1 METEKKAEI
10 TGLSFGISKT
20 EIFEEEEYKKDYIK
34 VVEMWSDGS
43 EVETDNF
50 SFYLNK
56 DTGVL
61 TVTHTPTGES
71 KEFSIKVKNKP
82 TLARVRAEISKSTV
96 NLNGEYPRDA
106 ITVTE
111 IYSDGTS
118 QVSDNFNYQI
128 DTSKAGKTTLTV
140 TYLGAN
146 DAVYNFTVDVVDTVK
161 LVGISAEYIG
171 SSPLSI
177 EDSSKLKTSDFEVL
191 GIYSDDTEERL
202 DSFKIDIAYDNNE
215 NPTKVIATIYHI
227 LSSDEVDDSV
237 SPAEVVI
244 PLDVKQDESE
254 EGKKIEKVDFFLDPN
269 YIYVGE
275 DLAEE
280 QVYANVVY
288 SDGSGEKVT
297 KSDLTLDFTPKGE
310 PGKYD
315 ISVSYGEAHGVLS
328 VTVKSADEN
337 DLVSIEA
344 TCSVGVLTTDTEVP
358 KESIKVTGYYRNGE
372 TKEIEDFDVKL
383 ENSGVHG
390 VNSKLT
396 ITVVDENGKSY
407 TVTIRNVPTKSPES
421 WTKVSSTYVG
431 DKMIKD
437 EKIIVQGDDDFELK
451 EFRVVA
457 TLADGTEKE
466 LDPEK
471 KEYEIKWKDEKD
483 KKVLVVSESDSF
495 DNEFSQEF
503 DVMIVE
509 KETEKE
515 TKQPE
520 SKTAD

>member
-1 METEKKAEI
+1 M
-10 TGLSFGISKT
+10 
-20 EIFEEEEYKKDYIK
+20 
-34 VVEMWSDGS
+34 
-43 EVETDNF
+43 
-50 SFYLNK
+50 
-56 DTGVL
+56 
-61 TVTHTPTGES
+61 
-71 KEFSIKVKNKP
+71 
-82 TLARVRAEISKSTV
+82 
-96 NLNGEYPRDA
+96 
-106 ITVTE
+106 
-111 IYSDGTS
+111 
-118 QVSDNFNYQI
+118 
-128 DTSKAGKTTLTV
+128 
-140 TYLGAN
+140 
-146 DAVYNFTVDVVDTVK
+146 
-161 LVGISAEYIG
+161 
-171 SSPLSI
+171 
-177 EDSSKLKTSDFEVL
+177 
-191 GIYSDDTEERL
+191 
-202 DSFKIDIAYDNNE
+202 
-215 NPTKVIATIYHI
+215 
-227 LSSDEVDDSV
+227 
-237 SPAEVVI
+237 
-244 PLDVKQDESE
+244 
-254 EGKKIEKVDFFLDPN
+254 
-269 YIYVGE
+269 
-275 DLAEE
+275 
-280 QVYANVVY
+280 
-288 SDGSGEKVT
+288 
-297 KSDLTLDFTPKGE
+297 TLDFTPKGE

-315 ISVSYGEAHGVLS
+315 ISVSNGEAHGVLS
-328 VTVKSADEN
+328 VTGKSADEN